1 MQRSALC
8 RSRRELS
15 NAYFLAKFRF
25 DTAEN
30 EQCKICRILAVERP
44 VHDEARPAR
53 LRRHDG
59 GLSRANPHKHVI
71 HRNTSEFHANYAL
84 SNILHDVY
92 NSEFHEKTQTQ
103 TVRWKQQ
110 EMTAIVSLPSCNN
123 IGLTYVGTNRF
134 RYFPSKSSRNITGS
148 LSKQILGTYCSC
160 SSPALRIHSGRK
172 APASPVK

>member
-1 MQRSALC
+1 MAPNGRHRGVHVPPQPPLP
-8 RSRRELS
+8 
-15 NAYFLAKFRF
+15 RF
-25 DTAEN
+25 DRGGGVGGA
-30 EQCKICRILAVERP
+30 RAVEGP

-103 TVRWKQQ
+103 TVR
-110 EMTAIVSLPSCNN
+110 
-123 IGLTYVGTNRF
+123 
-134 RYFPSKSSRNITGS
+134 
-148 LSKQILGTYCSC
+148 
-160 SSPALRIHSGRK
+160 
-172 APASPVK
+172 